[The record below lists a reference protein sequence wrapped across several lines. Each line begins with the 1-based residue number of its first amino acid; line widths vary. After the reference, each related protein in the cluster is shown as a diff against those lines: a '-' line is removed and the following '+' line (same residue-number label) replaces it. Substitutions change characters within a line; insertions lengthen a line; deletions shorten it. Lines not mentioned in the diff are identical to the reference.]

1 MPDVCANV
9 GTLLMDSR
17 TSVKNLAITC
27 SVSLYDVFGESMLEE
42 LMQNS
47 DIKASQ
53 IQAVKD
59 AISYKNTH
67 GDTLYLPSDNQ
78 NQNQNQNSHT
88 GNFTVN
94 DTVNH
99 ARYGQESSLGDASK
113 VKDDV
118 REDASTVSA
127 ELASLQSNGSIIPV
141 PSSVRTGLAGMSRTR
156 DLSAPKRNPS
166 NRLALTSTYMH
177 VLYLHARTVC
187 TVLSLFCC
195 LCVLQRFLFLHT
207 YLFNVTII
215 APPFY
220 CHFASS

>member
-1 MPDVCANV
+1 
-9 GTLLMDSR
+9 
-17 TSVKNLAITC
+17 
-27 SVSLYDVFGESMLEE
+27 VSLYDVFGELMLEE

-67 GDTLYLPSDNQ
+67 GDTLYLPADNQ
-78 NQNQNQNSHT
+78 NQNQNQNQNGHN

-99 ARYGQESSLGDASK
+99 AKYGQDSSLGDASK

-118 REDASTVSA
+118 REDASTASA
-127 ELASLQSNGSIIPV
+127 ELASLQSNGSNIPV
-141 PSSVRTGLAGMSRTR
+141 PGSSRPSLAGMSRTR

-177 VLYLHARTVC
+177 ALYVLYCLYSVVC
-187 TVLSLFCC
+187 VCFKGSF
-195 LCVLQRFLFLHT
+195 FFSPI
-207 YLFNVTII
+207 YLL
-215 APPFY
+215 
-220 CHFASS
+220 